1 MKKQLVT
8 LRSLGLLLVTS
19 LAYAQTIWMVLSWS

>member
-8 LRSLGLLLVTS
+8 LRSLGLMVVTS
-19 LAYAQTIWMVLSWS
+19 LAYAQTIWVVLSW